1 MRETENFLRSQ
12 ELSHRNKRGLEKA
25 MAKKNHK
32 KYGDP
37 RKNSKNISTSKYMR
51 GQERAYTSF
60 DEWTEEVL
68 KKSEGKVVNIYN
80 GMRAHFTEDLV
91 EFAVGDKYIIDKE
104 DIYRA
109 LRALDDDELDQLA
122 YYVYKDSPVNSYVD
136 FITYVDIDKNRTF
149 CFNKVSTMVSP
160 MTREQYNCRSIVL
173 VKDGR
178 DIKPM
183 MTSRAPS
190 LGFKSAA
197 EILCEK
203 KVGLFAKIA

>member
-1 MRETENFLRSQ
+1 MS
-12 ELSHRNKRGLEKA
+12 
-25 MAKKNHK
+25 KKNHK

-60 DEWTEEVL
+60 DEWAEEVM
-68 KKSEGKVVNIYN
+68 KKAEGKVVSIYN

-91 EFAVGDKYIIDKE
+91 EFAVGDKYITDKE

-122 YYVYKDSPVNSYVD
+122 YYVYKDSPVSSYVD
-136 FITYVDIDKNRTF
+136 FITYMDIDKKRTF
-149 CFNKVSTMVSP
+149 CLNKVSTMDSP
-160 MTREQYNCRSIVL
+160 MTREQYNPRSIILTKV
-173 VKDGR
+173 GR

-183 MTSRAPS
+183 LTSKVPS

-203 KVGLFAKIA
+203 KIGVFAKIA